1 MSKLVSNRARLHN
14 GKNMPRIRLKPNS
27 PEFDEAKKAS
37 RTKACDMPGCRSH
50 GEHRAPKDRSLN
62 DHYWF
67 CFEHVKDYNAAWDYF
82 SGMGK
87 DEMEEHIINS
97 LYGDRPTWRYDVD
110 GAFAEKLRTAAWQT
124 YNFTEKE
131 PPKEKARNTTSLNPN
146 TPEFEALSIMG
157 LEPPIT
163 LDGIKT
169 RYKELAKQYH
179 PDLNQGDKKAEDL
192 LKSINMAYTILK
204 LSYAK
209 FEKLEAR
216 S

>member
-1 MSKLVSNRARLHN
+1 
-14 GKNMPRIRLKPNS
+14 MPSIRLKPKS
-27 PEFDEAKKAS
+27 PHFDEAKKAS
-37 RTKACDMPGCRSH
+37 RTKTCDMPGCSDS
-50 GEHRAPKDRSLN
+50 GEHRAPKDRSLS

-67 CFEHVKDYNAAWDYF
+67 CFDHVKDYNAAWDFF
-82 SGMGK
+82 SGMNK
-87 DEMEEHIINS
+87 DEVEDHIINS

-110 GAFAEKLRTAAWQT
+110 GAMAENLRRATWQT

-131 PPKEKARNTTSLNPN
+131 PPKEKGSFRASSGATYQ

-179 PDLNQGDKKAEDL
+179 PDLNHGDKKAEDL

-209 FEKLEAR
+209 FEKLDAR
-216 S
+216 

>member
-1 MSKLVSNRARLHN
+1 
-14 GKNMPRIRLKPNS
+14 
-27 PEFDEAKKAS
+27 
-37 RTKACDMPGCRSH
+37 MPGCTGH
-50 GEHRAPKDRSLN
+50 GEHRAPKDRSLK

-67 CFEHVKDYNAAWDYF
+67 CFDHVKDYNAAWDYF
-82 SGMGK
+82 SGMAR
-87 DEMEEHIINS
+87 DEMEEHIVNS
-97 LYGDRPTWRYDVD
+97 LYGDRPTWRHDVD
-110 GAFAEKLRTAAWQT
+110 GAMADTLRRAAWQT
-124 YNFTEKE
+124 YNFTNKE
-131 PPKEKARNTTSLNPN
+131 PPKDKTDNRRTSSLNPN

-179 PDLNQGDKKAEDL
+179 PDLNQGDKKAEEL

-209 FEKLEAR
+209 FEKLEPR
-216 S
+216 

>member
-1 MSKLVSNRARLHN
+1 
-14 GKNMPRIRLKPNS
+14 MPKIRLKPNS
-27 PEFDEAKKAS
+27 PQFDEAKKAS
-37 RTKACDMPGCRSH
+37 RSKACDMPGCGEH
-50 GEHRAPKDRSLN
+50 GEHRAPKDRSLS

-67 CFEHVKDYNAAWDYF
+67 CFDHVKDYNSAWDFF
-82 SGMGK
+82 SGMNK
-87 DEMEEHIINS
+87 DEVEDHIINS

-110 GAFAEKLRTAAWQT
+110 GAMAENLRRAMYQS
-124 YNFTEKE
+124 YHFTEKE
-131 PPKEKARNTTSLNPN
+131 PPKEKFKSTTSLNPN
-146 TPEFEALSIMG
+146 TPEFEALAIMG

-192 LKSINMAYTILK
+192 LKTINMAYTILK

-209 FEKLEAR
+209 FEKLAAK
-216 S
+216 